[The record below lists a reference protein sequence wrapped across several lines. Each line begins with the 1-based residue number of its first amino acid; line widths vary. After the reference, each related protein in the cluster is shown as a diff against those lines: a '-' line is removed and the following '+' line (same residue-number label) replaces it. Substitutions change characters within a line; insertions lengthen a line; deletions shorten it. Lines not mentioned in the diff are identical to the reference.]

1 MIVGRSSVGLKN
13 FIKCRVLTLL
23 TGVLAILL
31 LIACTPEVM
40 TRPVGYVRLGP
51 IAGFTDPENHLE
63 ELRLLLR
70 RDERGFSVMSTMCT
84 RDLSTLRRRVV
95 NDKKV
100 WYSDFSGSLYDNEGN
115 VLENSAS
122 GNLPYFK
129 LVLYPSAP
137 GKARDTL
144 FARIGTE
151 VAEDW
156 RFSLGN

>member
-1 MIVGRSSVGLKN
+1 MIVGRSSVGLRN
-13 FIKCRVLTLL
+13 FIKCRILTPL
-23 TGVLAILL
+23 TGTLALFL

-51 IAGFTDPENHLE
+51 VADFTDPEHHLE

-84 RDLSTLRRRVV
+84 RDLSTLRTRIV
-95 NDKKV
+95 NNKKV
-100 WYSDFSGSLYDNEGN
+100 WYSDFSGSLYNNEGH
-115 VLENSAS
+115 VLENSAAGS
-122 GNLPYFK
+122 LPYFK

-137 GKARDTL
+137 GKDRDTL

-151 VAEDW
+151 VAQDW
-156 RFSLGN
+156 RFSLKN